1 MPYLSITRAV
11 LVLLTLLHPAAALG
25 VLLVDLGA
33 ELARREQQTPDPD
46 PSGG

>member
-1 MPYLSITRAV
+1 MPYLTITRAT
-11 LVLLTLLHPAAALG
+11 LVLLSLLYTPAVLG

-33 ELARREQQTPDPD
+33 ELARREQQTPGPD